1 MTLAAAF
8 EAYAADTLAR
18 DTSTRTRVLVQRAFM
33 AGALEA
39 VTSKQPREALLAEIV
54 SYGRAIGTA
63 AERATP

>member
-18 DTSTRTRVLVQRAFM
+18 DTSTRTRVLMQRAFM

-39 VTSKQPREALLAEIV
+39 LT
-54 SYGRAIGTA
+54 
-63 AERATP
+63 